1 MWGSNRNR
9 EDLCTEMEKQREV
22 KKQREVEKTEVEVE
36 KQNGRERT
44 GEEAELCS
52 SWESCLNP

>member
-1 MWGSNRNR
+1 MWGSNRNT
-9 EDLCTEMEKQREV
+9 EELCTEMEKQREV
-22 KKQREVEKTEVEVE
+22 EKQREME